1 MISNLKRLSFFPDGY
16 GREIFEYNEN
26 KKSIYFHTD
35 RTMLSGTEQ
44 REYDFP
50 ECWIRSQIVHPH
62 FVDSFRDVFTNV
74 QKNGDM
80 SPKEF
85 LIRTKKGNYEW
96 FNLTARQISEK
107 ERDADTVIV
116 QLESADQQRALELKY
131 MRKTDFYEAMLSE
144 TVAYAE
150 VDVESGHLTKSGG
163 LWKQYETECLKNTE
177 DFVWVFQKYGDLLV
191 SEEDKEQYKQYLNID
206 YMRKMYE
213 KGISTQKYSF
223 RRYVERELRWMQ
235 LVIHVFQDRYSEN
248 MYALLYL
255 KDIDAEKKRE
265 LAQEYA
271 AKRDPLTNVYNRSVF
286 EREVTDYMEK
296 DQYSEGAL
304 IILDIDDFKLVNDQF
319 GHLKGDET
327 LKLLTS
333 VLKSTFRSE
342 DIVGRLGG
350 DEFLVFVKGVSRR
363 DILDRRMKEL
373 FEKLETNQDIPM
385 TCSVGI
391 SLIRTKNF
399 QYEEEVKK
407 ADAALY
413 MSKKKGKNQYSYYM
427 EQ

>member
-1 MISNLKRLSFFPDGY
+1 METCL
-16 GREIFEYNEN
+16 
-26 KKSIYFHTD
+26 
-35 RTMLSGTEQ
+35 
-44 REYDFP
+44 
-50 ECWIRSQIVHPH
+50 
-62 FVDSFRDVFTNV
+62 
-74 QKNGDM
+74 QKN
-80 SPKEF
+80 SLFVQRKE
-85 LIRTKKGNYEW
+85 T
-96 FNLTARQISEK
+96 TSEK

-407 ADAALY
+407 ADAALD
-413 MSKKKGKNQYSYYM
+413 MSKKKGKNQYS
-427 EQ
+427 

>member
-1 MISNLKRLSFFPDGY
+1 
-16 GREIFEYNEN
+16 
-26 KKSIYFHTD
+26 
-35 RTMLSGTEQ
+35 
-44 REYDFP
+44 
-50 ECWIRSQIVHPH
+50 
-62 FVDSFRDVFTNV
+62 
-74 QKNGDM
+74 
-80 SPKEF
+80 
-85 LIRTKKGNYEW
+85 
-96 FNLTARQISEK
+96 
-107 ERDADTVIV
+107 
-116 QLESADQQRALELKY
+116 
-131 MRKTDFYEAMLSE
+131 
-144 TVAYAE
+144 
-150 VDVESGHLTKSGG
+150 
-163 LWKQYETECLKNTE
+163 
-177 DFVWVFQKYGDLLV
+177 
-191 SEEDKEQYKQYLNID
+191 
-206 YMRKMYE
+206 
-213 KGISTQKYSF
+213 
-223 RRYVERELRWMQ
+223 MQ

-304 IILDIDDFKLVNDQF
+304 LILDIDDFKMVNDKF

-373 FEKLETNQDIPM
+373 FEKLEANQDIPM

-427 EQ
+427 EK